1 MQKVEPPLPLSC
13 ASFVALWLSLSHLSS
28 FPFLLVIISA
38 FLIFHHFL
46 LLRTLI
52 HSSSPQQEHPPKC
65 PHTCCSSACLWFTT
79 YPEKGTPEFS
89 RGPGK
94 QLGGLWDGCRR
105 HGAERWLGSPNTGQV
120 SRRWKFFPLTLP
132 PPCLKRQ
139 WVMMV
144 MFTAEH
150 MLPHMSSWWLGGGG
164 STVCCPALPLFVS
177 LQPWSCSSLFKITLC
192 FHNRVQIRAAEP
204 RTVNARLSRP
214 VMMRFSRSRRIY
226 QRLTEPNA

>member
-164 STVCCPALPLFVS
+164 RLSAVLLCHS
-177 LQPWSCSSLFKITLC
+177 SSLC
-192 FHNRVQIRAAEP
+192 SPDPAAHC
-204 RTVNARLSRP
+204 LKL
-214 VMMRFSRSRRIY
+214 RFVFTTESKLELRS
-226 QRLTEPNA
+226 QGP